1 MGTPLL
7 VGFGIGGVVIQPGDV
22 IVGDRDGGVVISEDR
37 VEQVIPASQARED
50 KEQNVRDRMKA
61 GESSLDIYK
70 FL

>member
-1 MGTPLL
+1 
-7 VGFGIGGVVIQPGDV
+7 VVIP
-22 IVGDRDGGVVISEDR
+22 EDR